1 MATSMPLCAVIIGL
15 FSEFKIRERR
25 EFALVAGSATALRL
39 WMVGSILL
47 SPHSR
52 LRRQCGVIK
61 AVTAHAV
68 NIADYQMTTIID
80 CRGVWQYARRSL
92 AETAER

>member
-25 EFALVAGSATALRL
+25 EFALVAGSATAQRL

-52 LRRQCGVIK
+52 LRRQCGVIDD
-61 AVTAHAV
+61 VTARAV
-68 NIADYQMTTIID
+68 NIAGFQFITFI
-80 CRGVWQYARRSL
+80 
-92 AETAER
+92 

>member
-15 FSEFKIRERR
+15 FRELKIRERR
-25 EFALVAGSATALRL
+25 EFALVAGSATAQRL

-52 LRRQCGVIK
+52 LRRQCGVIDN
-61 AVTAHAV
+61 VTARAV
-68 NIADYQMTTIID
+68 NIAGFQFITFI
-80 CRGVWQYARRSL
+80 
-92 AETAER
+92 

>member
-25 EFALVAGSATALRL
+25 EFALVAESATVQRL

-52 LRRQCGVIK
+52 LRRQCGVIDN
-61 AVTAHAV
+61 VTARAV
-68 NIADYQMTTIID
+68 NIAGFQFITFI
-80 CRGVWQYARRSL
+80 
-92 AETAER
+92 

>member
-25 EFALVAGSATALRL
+25 EFALVAGSATAQRL

-68 NIADYQMTTIID
+68 NIAGNQGDTLIGVR
-80 CRGVWQYARRSL
+80 RGRQLMIMY
-92 AETAER
+92 